1 MPAAATPHDGGHVS
15 SLGFER
21 LVLFSDAV
29 FAIVIT
35 LLVLPLT
42 GAVADLA
49 TSHDLA
55 DDLTDLWPQA
65 LSFVVTFLVIGQ
77 FWIAHHAM
85 FGVVRSY
92 DRTLLWMNI
101 VALLTVSFLPFPSA
115 LLGARSMTDDR
126 LPVVLYAASLTLA
139 SMALTTTW
147 HYALRRGLVAADAG
161 DGERRD
167 MTLRSY
173 ATTAVFALSI
183 LAAFAG
189 LVVAATFWVVLV
201 PLGQVL
207 AVRSAHRRATRR

>member
-1 MPAAATPHDGGHVS
+1 
-15 SLGFER
+15 LGFER
-21 LVLFSDAV
+21 LVFFSDAV

-42 GAVADLA
+42 DAVADLA
-49 TSHDLA
+49 TSQDLA
-55 DDLTDLWPQA
+55 GDLTDLWPRA

-77 FWIAHHAM
+77 FWIAHHTM

-92 DRTLLWMNI
+92 DPMLLWMNI
-101 VALLTVSFLPFPSA
+101 LALLTVSFLPFPSA
-115 LLGARSMTDDR
+115 LLGARALTDDR

-139 SMALTTTW
+139 SMAFTLTW
-147 HYALRRGLVAADAG
+147 HHALRGGLVASEAV

-167 MTLRSY
+167 LTLRSY

-189 LVVAATFWVVLV
+189 VVAAAMFWVVLV
-201 PLGQVL
+201 PLGRVL
-207 AVRSAHRRATRR
+207 VLRSAHRRATRR

>member
-1 MPAAATPHDGGHVS
+1 MAAVETPHGGKHGS

-21 LVLFSDAV
+21 LVFFSDAV

-42 GAVADLA
+42 EAVADLA
-49 TSHDLA
+49 TSENLA
-55 DDLTDLWPQA
+55 GDLTDLWPRA

-77 FWIAHHAM
+77 FWIAHHTM
-85 FGVVRSY
+85 FGVVRFY

-115 LLGARSMTDDR
+115 LLGARSLTDDR

-139 SMALTTTW
+139 SLAFTVTW
-147 HYALRRGLVAADAG
+147 HYALRRGLIAADTA
-161 DGERRD
+161 DRERRD
-167 MTLRSY
+167 LTIRSY
-173 ATTAVFALSI
+173 ATTAAFALSI

-189 LVVAATFWVVLV
+189 VVAAALFWVVLV
-201 PLGQVL
+201 PLGRILV
-207 AVRSAHRRATRR
+207 VRSAHRRATRR

>member
-1 MPAAATPHDGGHVS
+1 MSDATEAQASP
-15 SLGFER
+15 LGFER

-42 GAVADLA
+42 EAVADLA
-49 TSHDLA
+49 TSENLA
-55 DDLTDLWPQA
+55 GDLTDLWPRA

-77 FWIAHHAM
+77 FWIAHHTM

-115 LLGARSMTDDR
+115 LLGARPFTGDR

-139 SMALTTTW
+139 SLAFTVTW
-147 HYALRRGLVAADAG
+147 HYALRGGLVASDAV
-161 DGERRD
+161 DRDRRD
-167 MTLRSY
+167 LTVRSY

-189 LVVAATFWVVLV
+189 VVVAALFWVVLV
-201 PLGQVL
+201 PLGRMLV
-207 AVRSAHRRATRR
+207 VRTAHRRATRHS